1 MMPRRFNIL
10 HDDGRDICIV
20 GKSYVNKMV
29 FDIVKSQ
36 RKILLLTF
44 EECQQQPISF
54 FEDHQ
59 FFSTSST
66 MSFKKTMIDWLST
79 KDASFISLVDS
90 SSVIDHDVT
99 IGRNTVILDHN
110 SLMPGITIG
119 NHCHVVNHAH
129 IVHETSISDFCYIC
143 GYCYLCFTHLGT
155 GSVVGLRSSFVP
167 KPPIKLDIPPWTNFL
182 LNSAVNRS
190 INQPGTY
197 FGNRKINDQTSL
209 TYSIM

>member
-1 MMPRRFNIL
+1 MIRDLEIL
-10 HDDGRDICIV
+10 HDQSRPICIV
-20 GKSYVNKMV
+20 GKSYANHIA
-29 FDIVKSQ
+29 FDVLKKK
-36 RKILLLTF
+36 RKTVLLSF
-44 EECQQQPISF
+44 EETQQQPTSF
-54 FEDHQ
+54 FQDHQ

-66 MSFKKTMIDWLST
+66 MSFKKTMIDWLSI
-79 KDASFISLVDS
+79 KDVSFISLVDS
-90 SSVIDHDVT
+90 STVIDHDVK

-110 SLMPGITIG
+110 SLTPGITIG
-119 NHCHVVNHAH
+119 NHCHVVNHAS

-167 KPPIKLDIPPWTNFL
+167 KPPIKLDIPPWTNLL

-190 INQPGTY
+190 IDQPGTY